1 MKRLFAYFFIVLVVV
16 FFTACQKELQF
27 DAIPDDGLA
36 LGTLKSSSDNCL
48 PSSVSGDYTK
58 DTILK
63 STNFVEV
70 TIDVTKIGNYTIK
83 TDTIAGMSFS
93 AIGTV
98 NALGLNIVKLIGV
111 GTPTSTGT
119 KIFTVKF
126 GNSICRIFVPVVSGA
141 NPNSIYTLGGAPGN
155 CSGVTSGIGIYT
167 AGTTV
172 GATHTVTLSA
182 TVTNPGIYTLNTGA
196 SINGLSF
203 SGTGSFAA
211 NGIFP
216 VVLTATGTPTVA
228 GSFNYTASNG
238 TSSCTFTITVIAAP
252 PVPNLDYIPQ
262 TSFTN
267 WTTRL
272 VGGTLADTTFIQ
284 VSANSRTFGTNTYKI
299 FERKVLGNPTDS
311 FFNRKNGGLYYQY
324 IDGNLGVLDNS
335 INKEYLVLDSTKLV
349 AQNWTSN
356 NLGPNSAMGF
366 IITDIRI
373 KATIIAKGATFTVN
387 GITYTNVIEV
397 DYAYEVTILGLGNLP
412 IANEKRRYAKGI
424 GVIYSSI
431 QNLIAPATI
440 QNELTRSQIF

>member
-1 MKRLFAYFFIVLVVV
+1 
-16 FFTACQKELQF
+16 
-27 DAIPDDGLA
+27 
-36 LGTLKSSSDNCL
+36 
-48 PSSVSGDYTK
+48 
-58 DTILK
+58 
-63 STNFVEV
+63 
-70 TIDVTKIGNYTIK
+70 
-83 TDTIAGMSFS
+83 
-93 AIGTV
+93 
-98 NALGLNIVKLIGV
+98 
-111 GTPTSTGT
+111 
-119 KIFTVKF
+119 
-126 GNSICRIFVPVVSGA
+126 
-141 NPNSIYTLGGAPGN
+141 
-155 CSGVTSGIGIYT
+155 
-167 AGTTV
+167 
-172 GATHTVTLSA
+172 
-182 TVTNPGIYTLNTGA
+182 
-196 SINGLSF
+196 
-203 SGTGSFAA
+203 
-211 NGIFP
+211 

-252 PVPNLDYIPQ
+252 PTPNLDYIPQ

-272 VGGTLADTTFIQ
+272 VGGTPADTTFIQ